1 MHASTLYARTH
12 IRSCHTLEGQ
22 SRTSA
27 PSISTLLPGA
37 KPATSKHPMNLSS
50 LCAVPLIPQHQDYRC
65 MLPRLAFQ
73 VSVEDSG
80 WGSAGSN
87 SKLSSPLSHKWMQIP
102 AAQGRKPAESQ
113 SRCSLAAHWTCSRW
127 HRVVGPLLLHCRL
140 PGCGSKENKPRWKG
154 SLQLYSSVSFPPGVS
169 LKQKLC

>member
-1 MHASTLYARTH
+1 MHLHCMRARIFAHAIHLKAKVGHLLPQSPPYSPELSQQPAST
-12 IRSCHTLEGQ
+12 Q
-22 SRTSA
+22 WTSH
-27 PSISTLLPGA
+27 LCV
-37 KPATSKHPMNLSS
+37 LS
-50 LCAVPLIPQHQDYRC
+50 PLIPQHQDYRC